1 MKNTKNWTDE
11 EDYYLL
17 TFGNKLTCKELQARL
32 DVCRSQLDHRCK
44 ILGVTPKPVISKRKN
59 LTEAEKML
67 CLECPYDA
75 HEILGI
81 HPQTATRIRRQMLNK
96 EILFNDRTPISVPSP
111 SMPTRSL
118 INFVGFNDDKQ
129 PAESTWTP
137 EDDRLL
143 IKRISN
149 NSIDKVAELFEQSEE
164 QIKERLHHVLK
175 EEKAKINEIL
185 FQFQG
190 MTAGQIRQMKLI
202 YSYSPKSAVRYCE
215 AIREYT
221 RNKAAYTPA
230 RIRGDR

>member
-11 EDYYLL
+11 EDLYLL
-17 TFGNKLTCKELQARL
+17 NFGDKLTCRELQERL
-32 DVCRSQLDHRCK
+32 CVSRSQLDHRCK
-44 ILGVTPKPVISKRKN
+44 ILGVKPKPVISKRKN
-59 LTEAEKML
+59 LTQAEKIL
-67 CLECPYDA
+67 CLEHPYEA
-75 HEILGI
+75 HKILGI
-81 HPQTATRIRRQMLNK
+81 HARTVSRVKRQILNK
-96 EILFNDRTPISVPSP
+96 QILFNDRTPISVPSP

-215 AIREYT
+215 AIREY